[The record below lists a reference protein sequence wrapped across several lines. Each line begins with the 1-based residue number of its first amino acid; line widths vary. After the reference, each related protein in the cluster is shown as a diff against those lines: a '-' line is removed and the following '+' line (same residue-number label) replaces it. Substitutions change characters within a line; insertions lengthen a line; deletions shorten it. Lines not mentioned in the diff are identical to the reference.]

1 MKMTIKDCI
10 IDVCKS
16 IGKVSISDILKYV
29 RNSGWF
35 EKDLSIDIDDDDKVS
50 IGKIQKFIRD
60 GIDTITESED
70 EEVNSEE

>member
-1 MKMTIKDCI
+1 MMTIKDCI

-16 IGKVSISDILKYV
+16 IGKISVSDILKYV

-35 EKDLSIDIDDDDKVS
+35 EKDLSIDIDDDDTIS
-50 IGKIQKFIRD
+50 FGKIQKFVRD
-60 GIDTITESED
+60 GIDTITESES

>member
-1 MKMTIKDCI
+1 MMTIKDCI

-16 IGKVSISDILKYV
+16 IGKISVSDILKYV
-29 RNSGWF
+29 RDNGWF
-35 EKDLSIDIDDDDKVS
+35 EKDLSIDIDDDDTIS
-50 IGKIQKFIRD
+50 FGKIQKFVRD

>member
-1 MKMTIKDCI
+1 MTTIKDCI

-16 IGKVSISDILKYV
+16 IGKISVSDILKYV

-35 EKDLSIDIDDDDKVS
+35 EKDLSIDIDDDDQVS
-50 IGKIQKFIRD
+50 IGKIQKFVRD

>member
-1 MKMTIKDCI
+1 MTIKDCI
-10 IDVCKS
+10 INICKS
-16 IGKVSISDILKYV
+16 VGKVSISDILKYV

-50 IGKIQKFIRD
+50 IGKIRKLIRD

>member
-1 MKMTIKDCI
+1 MMTIKDCI
-10 IDVCKS
+10 IDIYKS

-29 RNSGWF
+29 RNNGWF
-35 EKDLSIDIDDDDKVS
+35 DKDLSIDIDDDDKIS
-50 IGKIQKFIRD
+50 IGKIQKFVRD

>member
-1 MKMTIKDCI
+1 MTIKDCI
-10 IDVCKS
+10 INICKS
-16 IGKVSISDILKYV
+16 VGKVSISDILKYV

-35 EKDLSIDIDDDDKVS
+35 EKDLSIDIDDDDQVS
-50 IGKIQKFIRD
+50 IGKIRKLIRD

>member
-1 MKMTIKDCI
+1 MMTIKDCI
-10 IDVCKS
+10 INICKS

-35 EKDLSIDIDDDDKVS
+35 EKDLSIDIDDDDQVS

-60 GIDTITESED
+60 VIDTITESED

>member
-1 MKMTIKDCI
+1 MMTIKDCI
-10 IDVCKS
+10 VSICKS
-16 IGKVSISDILKYV
+16 VGKVSISDILKYV

-35 EKDLSIDIDDDDKVS
+35 EKDLSIDIDDDDQVS
-50 IGKIQKFIRD
+50 IGKIRKLIRD

>member
-1 MKMTIKDCI
+1 MMTIKDCI

-16 IGKVSISDILKYV
+16 IGKISVSDILKYV

-35 EKDLSIDIDDDDKVS
+35 EKDLSIDIDDDDTIS
-50 IGKIQKFIRD
+50 FGKIQKFVRD

>member
-1 MKMTIKDCI
+1 MMTIKDCI

-50 IGKIQKFIRD
+50 FGKIQKFVRD

>member
-1 MKMTIKDCI
+1 MTIKDCI

-16 IGKVSISDILKYV
+16 IGKISVSDILKYV

-35 EKDLSIDIDDDDKVS
+35 EKDLSIDIDDDQVS
-50 IGKIQKFIRD
+50 IGKIRKLIRD
-60 GIDTITESED
+60 GIDTITESEA